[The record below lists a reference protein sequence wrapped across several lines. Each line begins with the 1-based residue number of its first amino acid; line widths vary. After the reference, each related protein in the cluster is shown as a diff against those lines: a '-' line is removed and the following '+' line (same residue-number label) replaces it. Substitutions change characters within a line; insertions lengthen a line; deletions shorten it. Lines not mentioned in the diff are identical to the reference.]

1 MRLLLQRVREGRVAI
16 EGKTVASIGTG
27 LVVLVGFG
35 PDDTPAL
42 RRSRVWST
50 LIEKMIGLRIF
61 PDEEGKMNRGIEDF
75 GGEVIL
81 VSQFTLYAD
90 CKKGRRPSFHLSAGP
105 AVAEPLFRAVHRG
118 CRREVAGACAA
129 RRFRGGH
136 GRELDNWGPGDV
148 LFPDSADFA

>member
-35 PDDTPAL
+35 PDDTAAL
-42 RRSRVWST
+42 RGSRVWTT

-75 GGEVIL
+75 GGEVVL

-90 CKKGRRPSFHLSAGP
+90 CKKGRRPSFHLSAAP
-105 AVAEPLFRAVHRG
+105 AVAEPLFRQFIEDVDARLPGRVRHG
-118 CRREVAGACAA
+118 VFAA
-129 RRFRGGH
+129 DMDVS
-136 GRELDNWGPGDV
+136 LTNWGPV
-148 LFPDSADFA
+148 TILLDSADFV